1 MEPEE
6 RWGRWGPYMSPR
18 IAADD
23 DMAKTFITTFRLDGP
38 YRNIVH
44 PDPRQIKLGEI
55 ILRMDEIDFYNI
67 KPLRR
72 DLFYPMSMEQI
83 DELHAL
89 VMLGAFSNL
98 DRMLRWISASTT
110 KTS

>member
-1 MEPEE
+1 
-6 RWGRWGPYMSPR
+6 MSPR

-23 DMAKTFITTFRLDGP
+23 DMAKTFIATFRPDGP
-38 YRNIVH
+38 YRDIVH
-44 PDPRQIKLGEI
+44 PDPRQIKIGEI
-55 ILRMDEIDFYNI
+55 ILRMDEIDLYNI

-72 DLFYPMSMEQI
+72 ELFYPMSMERI

-89 VMLGAFSNL
+89 AMLGAFHNL
-98 DRMLRWISASTT
+98 DGMLRWISASTM

>member
-1 MEPEE
+1 
-6 RWGRWGPYMSPR
+6 MSPR

-23 DMAKTFITTFRLDGP
+23 DMAKTFIATFRLDGP
-38 YRNIVH
+38 YRDIVH

-55 ILRMDEIDFYNI
+55 ILRMGEIDLYNI

-72 DLFYPMSMEQI
+72 ELFNPMSMERL

-89 VMLGAFSNL
+89 VMLGAFPNL
-98 DRMLRWISASTT
+98 DRMLRWISASAM

>member
-1 MEPEE
+1 MESKE

-23 DMAKTFITTFRLDGP
+23 DMAKTFIATFRPDGP
-38 YRNIVH
+38 HRDIVH

-55 ILRMDEIDFYNI
+55 ILRMDEIDLYNI
-67 KPLRR
+67 KSLRR
-72 DLFYPMSMEQI
+72 ELFNPMPMEQL

-89 VMLGAFSNL
+89 VMLGAFPNL
-98 DRMLRWISASTT
+98 DRMLRWISASAM